1 MAIKKHNCIYV
12 STKHSILKKKKK
24 KKKTTINI
32 NYIFMNRQ
40 VQLQQNKNI

>member
-12 STKHSILKKKKK
+12 STKHSIFKKKK